1 MTQTLKVKFQ
11 NGAFHP
17 VEDVPPAIPEG
28 QDALVTVEMS
38 EVETEAAP
46 QPKPR
51 IAGLH
56 AGLVG
61 WDPTFDDDLPDS
73 FWLGEE

>member
-1 MTQTLKVKFQ
+1 MKPKMTLSFEVVLR

-17 VEDVPPAIPEG
+17 VDDLPASIPEG
-28 QDALVTVEMS
+28 ARAQVVY
-38 EVETEAAP
+38 EVEDQT

-51 IAGLH
+51 IFGLH

>member
-1 MTQTLKVKFQ
+1 MATQTLELVVK
-11 NGAFHP
+11 NGMFRAVDGALPFS
-17 VEDVPPAIPEG
+17 EG
-28 QDALVTVEMS
+28 QHVKVTVEAEEIQDQAHS
-38 EVETEAAP
+38 
-46 QPKPR
+46 KPR

-61 WDPTFDDDLPDS
+61 WDPTFDDELPDS